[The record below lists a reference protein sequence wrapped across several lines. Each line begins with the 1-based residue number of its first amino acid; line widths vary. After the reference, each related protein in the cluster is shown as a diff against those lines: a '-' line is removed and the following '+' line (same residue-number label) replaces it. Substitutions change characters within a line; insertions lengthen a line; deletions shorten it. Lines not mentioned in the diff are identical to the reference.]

1 MKPNTKLQKIIS
13 ILMPFIL
20 MVEITGCYSTR
31 KLSTNEIT
39 KSDYYMIHSKVSNF
53 LTYNDTISDGML
65 SGKLDFN
72 IKDFNDP
79 RYTHIY
85 LSSDSMLTINN
96 DQISFPVNSIK
107 EIKQKVPDQK
117 KTRTLMTVLIVAGCV
132 GVVTVVSAI
141 IIANSITRAADQ
153 TAKGCSNIINSD
165 PNSSTG
171 LCSNW

>member
-1 MKPNTKLQKIIS
+1 MSFLIVIE
-13 ILMPFIL
+13 F
-20 MVEITGCYSTR
+20 TGCYSKRILTT
-31 KLSTNEIT
+31 SEIT
-39 KSDYYMIHSKVSNF
+39 KSDYYMIHSKVSTF

-107 EIKQKVPDQK
+107 EIKQKVPDPG
-117 KTRTLMTVLIVAGCV
+117 KTRTLKTVFILSGIVAALGGLSVLLLILGGKAIENV
-132 GVVTVVSAI
+132 G
-141 IIANSITRAADQ
+141 
-153 TAKGCSNIINSD
+153 
-165 PNSSTG
+165 PEMG
-171 LCSNW
+171 LCSPTDEP